1 MQENGIFRAL
11 KRKKA
16 ATGTP
21 HESNVRRPRRLSKSP
36 EFHALPCEECHPR
49 HLYQR
54 ELLVHSALEAP
65 PARRRFMRRV
75 TGTLVFPLP
84 DTAGSA
90 AHFCLLKRK
99 SIFL

>member
-16 ATGTP
+16 TTGTP
-21 HESNVRRPRRLSKSP
+21 HESNAQRPRRLSKSP
-36 EFHALPCEECHPR
+36 EFHALPCEACHHR

-54 ELLVHSALEAP
+54 ELFSVLETP